1 MERDYATAE
10 KVYKMQEE
18 AAEMVKDLQHALS
31 KMSLVPKKQLHSIR
45 SERDANELSHESG
58 KAATLHELKEA
69 KRELIS
75 LQSEMQ
81 GIRAVNKKLR
91 DQSALTNEELAK
103 VQKEVLKLRQEK
115 EDMCLQILKYESEG
129 DERDTSAENI
139 AELKTRLEKADTA
152 MQKAFADLAAAQKGS
167 ADAEKLQEAER
178 FNAELQDKLKSSE
191 AEKQRVLTRLVVA
204 QKEIDLLQEEDQ
216 TFTERE
222 KAQYEAKRSRL
233 ITVIEN
239 QQVEIGKLQSE
250 LSAKR
255 KEVTELRQEYRDSLG
270 AQKMLFHE
278 RKSWDEAHRE
288 LQLIIKMTKAEL
300 QDTKQ
305 DLAQAKGKKTML
317 QQELEAARVDLAG
330 AKAKIDGLEQVLTN
344 RNGDVMVLKKKLEV
358 ALTHSQ
364 AVAWEMKNHVEFQN
378 LESKSNELASLQ
390 CQMQQGANT
399 LLETQNALQEAHRA
413 YILTER
419 LLVTERQT
427 WLQAN
432 TELQNVV
439 NELCA
444 ELNARTVELSQVRG
458 QNGRKEIVRYLI
470 NPSASADLVLVSNT
484 SSAQHKVGSPFQLL
498 ETVQCV

>member
-1 MERDYATAE
+1 MEREYATAQ
-10 KVYKMQEE
+10 KVYEMQEE

-31 KMSLVPKKQLHSIR
+31 KMSLVPKKQLHYIR
-45 SERDANELSHESG
+45 SESDANESER
-58 KAATLHELKEA
+58 AATLQELKEA
-69 KRELIS
+69 KRELIY

-91 DQSALTNEELAK
+91 DHSAITNEELTK

-115 EDMCLQILKYESEG
+115 EDMCLQILKYESGG
-129 DERDTSAENI
+129 DERDTAAENI
-139 AELKTRLEKADTA
+139 AELKTRLEKADVA

-167 ADAEKLQEAER
+167 ADAEKLKEAER

-222 KAQYEAKRSRL
+222 KEQYEAKRSRL

-239 QQVEIGKLQSE
+239 QQVEIAKLQRE

-255 KEVTELRQEYRDSLG
+255 KEMTELRQELRDSG
-270 AQKMLFHE
+270 CAQQMLLHE

-305 DLAQAKGKKTML
+305 DLAQAEGQKSKL
-317 QQELEAARVDLAG
+317 QQELEAARVDIAG
-330 AKAKIDGLEQVLTN
+330 AEAKIDGLEQVLTN
-344 RNGDVMVLKKKLEV
+344 RNRDVMVLKKKLEV

-364 AVAWEMKNHVEFQN
+364 AVAWEMKKHVEFQN
-378 LESKSNELASLQ
+378 LESKTNELASLQ
-390 CQMQQGANT
+390 SQMQQEANT
-399 LLETQNALQEAHRA
+399 LLETQAALQEANRA

-432 TELQNVV
+432 TELQNVI
-439 NELCA
+439 NDLCA

-458 QNGRKEIVRYLI
+458 QSGRKEIVRYVI
-470 NPSASADLVLVSNT
+470 NPSASADLVLASNT
-484 SSAQHKVGSPFQLL
+484 SSAQRMRKVGSPFQLL